1 VIFNYLIA
9 KFTQTNH
16 AQTRWQ
22 QAKNRTLKMKT
33 LKIITLILH
42 SLILIGAGHG
52 IGFLIFVD
60 LAGIPAL
67 FMNKIEF
74 KLNNNY
80 EDNLMLV
87 GIISVIGKVML
98 IVSLLLKE
106 KRNKYLTASIGI
118 SLLWVSVYFLTSGN
132 WNYTSLYEFSFWSS
146 IPFLISSII
155 LTIVILIKIYEK
167 KEMNIELN
175 EK

>member
-1 VIFNYLIA
+1 
-9 KFTQTNH
+9 
-16 AQTRWQ
+16 
-22 QAKNRTLKMKT
+22 MKT

-52 IGFLIFVD
+52 IGFLIFAD
-60 LAGIPAL
+60 LVSIPAL

-74 KLNNNY
+74 KLNSNY

-87 GIISVIGKVML
+87 GIISVIGKIML

-155 LTIVILIKIYEK
+155 LTIVVLIKIYEK
-167 KEMNIELN
+167 RELNIELN
-175 EK
+175 KK